1 MRLEEGGKRRDVLIG
16 PRSHLDS
23 NGGVRIVDWRNAP
36 VSRIFYRYQEE
47 DEYEER
53 LGDRMVSGTVLVR
66 RTVAIVD
73 GELRR
78 VTAPQ
83 GTFVRGDDGLW
94 RRLAARTS
102 RLTVDKDKPRL
113 GAGVSRVDKLLPAI
127 ASMLDPVQYDMI
139 TRPGAGLIAI
149 QGSAGSGKTTVGLH
163 RIGYLAFT
171 DPNRY
176 RPDRMMVV
184 VPHEALMHYVAHVLP
199 ELGVEGV
206 RVTTFMRWAAP
217 VMRHLFPRLPTLVSD
232 ETPAVV
238 ARAKA
243 HPAMLRAIDRAARR
257 VVDAMTARVEQA
269 MSRWPQGGDVVD
281 AWKDT
286 SARGTPSVRVSA
298 LAKWAQ
304 GASIPEVT
312 RGAVEPLCGELH
324 KMARAVQATWD
335 ELLTSREMLAE
346 ALSCEGFS
354 SAQLDQIHDW
364 CVRQARTRAEGE
376 RDGDVPTLDE
386 EDFALLLRIW
396 QVLRGSL
403 EDATGPIRYAHIFV
417 DEVQDASPVALR
429 VLLDTTTKEQSITL
443 AGDTAQRMLDDE
455 VEHVPFEWDEL
466 LDDLEIEHTKLE
478 PLKVS
483 YRSTAEI
490 TRFAREVLGP
500 LAHEAE
506 PIANRHGPPVE
517 LFSFSSTGEAVAF
530 LADSLRQLAADEPQA
545 GVALVARFPAQAA
558 VYYDGLVRADVP
570 NVRLVANLDFTWSPG
585 VDVTDVRQTKGLEFD
600 EVVLVEANASS
611 YPDTIP
617 ARHALYVGATRAAHQ
632 LWCVSSDKPSPVV
645 VAALENRSGG

>member
-1 MRLEEGGKRRDVLIG
+1 
-16 PRSHLDS
+16 
-23 NGGVRIVDWRNAP
+23 
-36 VSRIFYRYQEE
+36 
-47 DEYEER
+47 
-53 LGDRMVSGTVLVR
+53 
-66 RTVAIVD
+66 
-73 GELRR
+73 
-78 VTAPQ
+78 
-83 GTFVRGDDGLW
+83 
-94 RRLAARTS
+94 
-102 RLTVDKDKPRL
+102 
-113 GAGVSRVDKLLPAI
+113 
-127 ASMLDPVQYDMI
+127 
-139 TRPGAGLIAI
+139 
-149 QGSAGSGKTTVGLH
+149 
-163 RIGYLAFT
+163 
-171 DPNRY
+171 
-176 RPDRMMVV
+176 
-184 VPHEALMHYVAHVLP
+184 
-199 ELGVEGV
+199 
-206 RVTTFMRWAAP
+206 
-217 VMRHLFPRLPTLVSD
+217 
-232 ETPAVV
+232 
-238 ARAKA
+238 
-243 HPAMLRAIDRAARR
+243 
-257 VVDAMTARVEQA
+257 
-269 MSRWPQGGDVVD
+269 
-281 AWKDT
+281 
-286 SARGTPSVRVSA
+286 
-298 LAKWAQ
+298 
-304 GASIPEVT
+304 
-312 RGAVEPLCGELH
+312 
-324 KMARAVQATWD
+324 MARAVQATWD